1 MKEQVKE
8 SLKVLSEDIANTVS
22 EKTIKASISMLKSMT
37 KTPPSDDSDDF
48 RTDLTKYVLEK
59 ISAEFGRLVAL
70 IENSEGTSKE
80 EASTEIKKAFHE
92 ELHTLPLSSIELNL
106 GAFKSLLMLGCTTVG
121 DLLKANPI
129 DIMDVKGMGTRTIN
143 TIKLFFYQRGIDW
156 PGNITDQQRLDR
168 RYERLD
174 GLSLEQLAKGIQIR
188 QGYGSTKG
196 SIRWVD
202 VLTVRELRE
211 YTEARLTKT
220 WDEELYPFE
229 IDAFKNVK
237 LYSKPFLGVLN
248 QIGIITFKDLLTL
261 TEESLNQR
269 ISDFGPPSKVYTDL
283 DLLISNINEGLA
295 LIGRR
300 I

>member
-1 MKEQVKE
+1 
-8 SLKVLSEDIANTVS
+8 
-22 EKTIKASISMLKSMT
+22 
-37 KTPPSDDSDDF
+37 
-48 RTDLTKYVLEK
+48 
-59 ISAEFGRLVAL
+59 
-70 IENSEGTSKE
+70 
-80 EASTEIKKAFHE
+80 
-92 ELHTLPLSSIELNL
+92 
-106 GAFKSLLMLGCTTVG
+106 
-121 DLLKANPI
+121 
-129 DIMDVKGMGTRTIN
+129 
-143 TIKLFFYQRGIDW
+143 
-156 PGNITDQQRLDR
+156 
-168 RYERLD
+168 
-174 GLSLEQLAKGIQIR
+174 
-188 QGYGSTKG
+188 
-196 SIRWVD
+196 

-261 TEESLNQR
+261 TEESLIQR